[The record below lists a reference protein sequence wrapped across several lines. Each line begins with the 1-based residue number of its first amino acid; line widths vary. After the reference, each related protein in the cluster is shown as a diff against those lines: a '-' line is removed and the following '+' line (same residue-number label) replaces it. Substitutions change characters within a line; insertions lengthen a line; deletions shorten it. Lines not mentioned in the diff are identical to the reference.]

1 MLFLSKAAALQK
13 GSSFLDVV
21 TLIEFGA
28 NRIVCPGTC
37 RSGRTKTARLDL
49 FCMDPWDEIPYNGM
63 KALTLKKVR
72 FQILFHGD
80 GGKYEKLK
88 NHPSKTGHYIFNL

>member
-1 MLFLSKAAALQK
+1 MFN
-13 GSSFLDVV
+13 
-21 TLIEFGA
+21 LILLPCHS
-28 NRIVCPGTC
+28 NNN
-37 RSGRTKTARLDL
+37 D
-49 FCMDPWDEIPYNGM
+49 DDNGM

-88 NHPSKTGHYIFNL
+88 IHPSKTGHYIFNL